1 MTGLPQRE
9 RGRGGTFRWFVRIAL
24 ICLSVVFIVA
34 GGLYLVNGISS
45 QGLRFDSS
53 FKFGIAAFGFGLFF
67 LFAAIRGKRM

>member
-1 MTGLPQRE
+1 
-9 RGRGGTFRWFVRIAL
+9 
-24 ICLSVVFIVA
+24 VFIVA